1 MTAVSL
7 PAPTSRHVAAIDID
21 ALAAALRAEV
31 RGEVRFDIKTKALY
45 ATDVSN
51 YRQVPIGVVI
61 PRDLDDV
68 AVAVSVCQRFG
79 APLLSRDGGTSLG
92 GQCTNTAVMLDM
104 AKYVNKIESID
115 TRRRVAVAQA
125 GIVLDELNKAAREKG
140 GLVFG
145 PKPATHDHCTI
156 GGMLGNN
163 SCGATAQWSGT
174 TAANV
179 RRLDVLTYDGRRIW
193 VGAHE
198 LPDPGLRTA
207 VEAFRDHYR
216 EQIRTGYPQLP
227 RRISGYNLPDLLEEN
242 GFNVAR
248 ALVGS
253 ESTCVTILRAELSL
267 LPQPQHVRLVLAGY
281 PDIAT
286 AARHVP
292 IANSHQPYVLEGLD
306 HKLIEYEQERRLHTV
321 TIHQIPDAGAWL
333 MAKMTGESDE
343 VAQAAAGRLLTDLR
357 KDGDVTV
364 DKIYDSEEH
373 IAEIDSV
380 REDRARRDGTRAR
393 LWRHLARL
401 GRLSRTAGEARRLP
415 ARLSPSCWRGTATAP
430 PAST

>member
-31 RGEVRFDIKTKALY
+31 RGEVRFDIRTKALY
-45 ATDVSN
+45 ATDASN

-68 AVAVSVCQRFG
+68 VVAVSVCHRFG

-115 TRRRVAVAQA
+115 TRRRVAVVQA

-163 SCGATAQWSGT
+163 SCGADRTVERDHGRQRSPS
-174 TAANV
+174 
-179 RRLDVLTYDGRRIW
+179 RRPHLRRPPDLGRR
-193 VGAHE
+193 HDE

-207 VEAFRDHYR
+207 VEAFRDPTIASK
-216 EQIRTGYPQLP
+216 IRTGYPQLP

-267 LPQPQHVRLVLAGY
+267 LPQPTAREAG
-281 PDIAT
+281 P
-286 AARHVP
+286 
-292 IANSHQPYVLEGLD
+292 
-306 HKLIEYEQERRLHTV
+306 
-321 TIHQIPDAGAWL
+321 
-333 MAKMTGESDE
+333 
-343 VAQAAAGRLLTDLR
+343 
-357 KDGDVTV
+357 
-364 DKIYDSEEH
+364 
-373 IAEIDSV
+373 
-380 REDRARRDGTRAR
+380 
-393 LWRHLARL
+393 
-401 GRLSRTAGEARRLP
+401 RRLP
-415 ARLSPSCWRGTATAP
+415 GHRHRRATRADRQLSPALRPGRPRPQAHRVRTGAAAAHGHHP
-430 PAST
+430 PDSGRRRLADGEDDR